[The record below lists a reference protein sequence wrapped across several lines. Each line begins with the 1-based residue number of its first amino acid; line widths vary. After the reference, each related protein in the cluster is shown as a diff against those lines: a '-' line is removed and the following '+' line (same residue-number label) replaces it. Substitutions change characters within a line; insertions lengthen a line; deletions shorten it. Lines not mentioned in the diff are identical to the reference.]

1 MKIKEN
7 LIFLGMMGSGK
18 TSIGLIISQKL
29 NRNFIDI
36 DQEIEKNLDMKI
48 SEIFMTRGEEYFR
61 KIEEKTTL
69 NLHKKKNYVISL
81 GGGAFLNN
89 SIKNEILKNHTS
101 FWLNWNPQTLVNRI
115 YKNVK
120 RPMTYNATKN
130 DLIEMINKR
139 SKVYSKALYKI
150 DCDNLSKN
158 KIVEKILNI
167 YETY

>member
-1 MKIKEN
+1 
-7 LIFLGMMGSGK
+7 MMGSGK

-48 SEIFMTRGEEYFR
+48 SEIFMTKGEEYFR

-69 NLHKKKNYVISL
+69 NLLKKKNNVISL

-89 SIKNEILKNHTS
+89 SIKDEVLKNHIS

-115 YKNVK
+115 YKNDK

-167 YETY
+167 YETD

>member
-1 MKIKEN
+1 
-7 LIFLGMMGSGK
+7 MMGSGK

-36 DQEIEKNLDMKI
+36 DQEIEKSLDMKI
-48 SEIFMTRGEEYFR
+48 SEIFMTKGEEYFR

-69 NLHKKKNYVISL
+69 NLLKKKNNVISL

-89 SIKNEILKNHTS
+89 SIKNEVLKNHIS

-139 SKVYSKALYKI
+139 SKVYSKALYTI

-167 YETY
+167 YETD

>member
-29 NRNFIDI
+29 NRNFIDV
-36 DQEIEKNLDMKI
+36 DQEIEKSLDMKI
-48 SEIFMTRGEEYFR
+48 SEIFITKGEEYFR

-69 NLHKKKNYVISL
+69 NLLKKKNNVISL

-89 SIKNEILKNHTS
+89 NIKNEILKNHIS

-115 YKNVK
+115 YKNIK

-150 DCDNLSKN
+150 NCDNLSKN
-158 KIVEKILNI
+158 KIVEKILKI
-167 YETY
+167 YETD

>member
-1 MKIKEN
+1 
-7 LIFLGMMGSGK
+7 MMGSGK

-29 NRNFIDI
+29 KRNFIDI

-48 SEIFMTRGEEYFR
+48 SEIFMTKGEEYFR

-69 NLHKKKNYVISL
+69 NLLKKKNYVISL

-89 SIKNEILKNHTS
+89 SIKNEVLKNHTS

-158 KIVEKILNI
+158 KIVKKILNI
-167 YETY
+167 YETD

>member
-1 MKIKEN
+1 
-7 LIFLGMMGSGK
+7 MMGSGK

-36 DQEIEKNLDMKI
+36 DQEIEKSLDMKI
-48 SEIFMTRGEEYFR
+48 SEIFMTKGEEYFR

-69 NLHKKKNYVISL
+69 NLLKKKNNVISL

-89 SIKNEILKNHTS
+89 SIKNEVLKNHIS

-167 YETY
+167 YETD

>member
-1 MKIKEN
+1 
-7 LIFLGMMGSGK
+7 MMGSGK

-36 DQEIEKNLDMKI
+36 DQEIEKNLNMKI
-48 SEIFMTRGEEYFR
+48 SEIFMTKGEEYFR

-69 NLHKKKNYVISL
+69 NLLKKKNNVISL

-89 SIKNEILKNHTS
+89 SIKNEVLKNHIS
-101 FWLNWNPQTLVNRI
+101 FWLNWNPQTLVDRI

-167 YETY
+167 YETD